1 MSIINVDESNF
12 ESEVKN
18 SDKTVLIDFWASWCG
33 PCRQLS
39 PVIEEVALARPDVK
53 VCKINVEEA
62 ENLVYDSKIM
72 SVPTLVV
79 MKNGETVNKMVGVTP
94 KKAILSAL

>member
-1 MSIINVDESNF
+1 MSVINVDESNF

-18 SDKTVLIDFWASWCG
+18 CDKTVLIDFWATWCG

-39 PVIEEVALARPDVK
+39 PVVEEVAQARPDVK
-53 VCKINVEEA
+53 VCKVNIEEA
-62 ENLVYDSKIM
+62 ENLVYDFKIM

-79 MKNGETVNKMVGVTP
+79 MKNGKTVSKMVGVTP